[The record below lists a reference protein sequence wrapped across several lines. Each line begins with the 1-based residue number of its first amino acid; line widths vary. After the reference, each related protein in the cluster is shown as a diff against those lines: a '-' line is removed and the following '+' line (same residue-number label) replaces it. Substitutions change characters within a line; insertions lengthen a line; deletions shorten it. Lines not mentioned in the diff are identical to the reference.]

1 MKNKNS
7 ILHLKKNV
15 KLIGIALLGAFIFTF
30 LHSELGLLDFENH
43 DHGTHDYCEIVKNIN
58 SHTKTLR
65 DDLPKL
71 EITKII
77 CLNCITGKEK
87 IESRVFFE
95 KSVYHII
102 EKHSTETYLFNS
114 TFLI

>member
-1 MKNKNS
+1 MKNKYLR
-7 ILHLKKNV
+7 LHIKKNI
-15 KLIGIALLGAFIFTF
+15 KLVGIALLGSFIFTF
-30 LHSELGLLDFENH
+30 LHSELGFLDFENH

-58 SHTKTLR
+58 SHTKKLR

-71 EITKII
+71 EITKLI
-77 CLNCITGKEK
+77 CRSCITGEEK
-87 IESRVFFE
+87 IESIVLIE

-102 EKHSTETYLFNS
+102 EKHSKETYLFNS